1 MAARV
6 IGIGDSTPKKKKT
19 LTEAGYA
26 RGQANENTLA
36 GSQGILPVPSDQGR
50 PEEVG
55 YSQGTA
61 GESPSPLQ
69 EIEPDVSFN
78 QGEILD
84 NTNVESDQLQRGIMT
99 RELFAKTGHNGHG

>member
-26 RGQANENTLA
+26 QGQADENMLA
-36 GSQGILPVPSDQGR
+36 GSQD
-50 PEEVG
+50 
-55 YSQGTA
+55 
-61 GESPSPLQ
+61 
-69 EIEPDVSFN
+69 IEPDVSSG
-78 QGEILD
+78 QGEVLD

-99 RELFAKTGHNGHG
+99 RELFAKTGHDVNG

>member
-26 RGQANENTLA
+26 
-36 GSQGILPVPSDQGR
+36 
-50 PEEVG
+50 
-55 YSQGTA
+55 QGTA

-69 EIEPDVSFN
+69 GIEPDVFSG
-78 QGEILD
+78 QGKVLD

-99 RELFAKTGHNGHG
+99 RDLFAKTGHDLNG